1 MNTFLAVFTKEVR
14 DYVRDRRTLLTSLLL
29 GPVFGPIL
37 FAFVIDLSIDRA
49 VGGAGEI
56 LELPV
61 IGAEHAPNV
70 MRFLESRNIQPI
82 EGPPDLEAAK
92 AAVTNGTH
100 DVVLRIPPEF
110 GDRLREGVSARI
122 ELVSDL
128 ANSAGERETRRVRS
142 ALNDYSSELAG
153 VRLAARGISPML
165 MRPINVDSVD
175 VSTPSGRSALLLGM
189 LGYFFVFSL
198 LMGGMNLAIDST
210 AGERERG
217 SLEPLISL
225 PVDRETLMLG
235 KIAAT
240 CLFMMLALTLSLV
253 AFAVALHFLPLATLG
268 MTPNFG
274 AGTVG
279 FALLLFLPF
288 SLIGAAM
295 MTLVA
300 SFTKSF
306 KEAQSWV
313 SILLFAPTFPILI
326 VSILTLRPRFEF
338 MFVPSLSQHLLLVDR
353 IKNEPL
359 EPTHLAVSMIS
370 TLLIG
375 IVLTAVC
382 ARRYQKEGLLG

>member
-1 MNTFLAVFTKEVR
+1 MNTLLTVFSKEIR
-14 DYVRDRRTLLTSLLL
+14 EHARDRRTLLTSLFL
-29 GPVFGPIL
+29 GPVLGPIL
-37 FAFVIDLSIDRA
+37 IAFVIDLSIDRA
-49 VGGAGEI
+49 VSDGDEI

-61 IGAEHAPNV
+61 IGAEQAPNV
-70 MRFLESRNIQPI
+70 MRFLRSRRIHPVA
-82 EGPPDLEAAK
+82 GPPSLAAAK
-92 AAVTNGTH
+92 LAVTNGAH

-110 GDRLREGVSARI
+110 GERLLEGVSARV
-122 ELVSDL
+122 ELVSDF
-128 ANSAGERETRRVRS
+128 ANSAAEGETRRVRG
-142 ALNDYSSELAG
+142 ALRDYSRELAA
-153 VRLAARGISPML
+153 VRLSARGISPML

-189 LGYFFVFSL
+189 LGYLFMLSL
-198 LMGGMNLAIDST
+198 LVGGMNLAIDST

-217 SLEPLISL
+217 SLEPLLAL
-225 PVDRETLMLG
+225 PIDRTTLMLG

-240 CLFMMLALTLSLV
+240 CLFMMLALALNLI
-253 AFAVALHFLPLATLG
+253 AFAIALRFLPLAELG

-274 AGTVG
+274 AGTLA

-313 SILLFAPTFPILI
+313 SIVLLAPTFPILFA
-326 VSILTLRPRFEF
+326 SILTLRPRFEF
-338 MFVPSLSQHLLLVDR
+338 MFIPSLSQHLLLIER

-359 EPTHLAVSMIS
+359 EPMHLAVSMLS
-370 TLLIG
+370 SLLVG
-375 IVLTAVC
+375 VALTALC
-382 ARRYQKEGLLG
+382 ARRYQKEKLLA